1 MYVKIRTDGAV
12 GIGRGSSGEE
22 EIAIGYGEAHMIS
35 AALDK
40 LAQTARNYKQ
50 TYKKTT
56 DVGSGNK
63 IEFERSDEGMITVSG
78 DGQSFI
84 CTESEIRELANLL
97 KNLPPIEVAPSSD
110 YAHKIPLSGG
120 KCVIVKNNSDSISL
134 RLPEAALLKVSL
146 ASSLDSKFF
155 EEHIHIGQKELWIK
169 RTSDL
174 KWSLGVDG
182 SGVKFTAYEIE
193 SLSSGL
199 HNAILD
205 VLMDLVKSMGTD
217 KLADIRIKSQIQRI
231 EQDTKKLLGE
241 HKNAKSIT
249 KSLTKKSKKVLESGI
264 DAEERTQNFIAMCRH
279 VYSDLEPSFLEPL
292 FDLFSSVFVAET

>member
-12 GIGRGSSGEE
+12 GIGRGTPSDS
-22 EIAIGYGEAHMIS
+22 EIALGYGEAHMIA
-35 AALDK
+35 AALEK

-63 IEFERSDEGMITVSG
+63 IEFERSDEGMISVSG
-78 DGQSFI
+78 DGQTFM
-84 CTESEIRELANLL
+84 CTEDEIRELARLL

-110 YAHKIPLSGG
+110 YAHKIPPDGA
-120 KCVIVKNNSDSISL
+120 KCVVVKNGSDSIKL

-146 ASSLDSKFF
+146 SSSLDSKFF

-169 RTSDL
+169 RSSDL
-174 KWSLGVDG
+174 KWALGLD
-182 SGVKFTAYEIE
+182 SSTVKFTAYEVE
-193 SLSSGL
+193 NLSSGL

-231 EQDTKKLLGE
+231 EQDTLKLLGE
-241 HKNAKSIT
+241 HKKAKSIS
-249 KSLTKKSKKVLESGI
+249 KDLTKMSKKVLESGI
-264 DAEERTQNFIAMCRH
+264 DAEERTQNFIKMCQH
-279 VYSDLEPSFLEPL
+279 VYSNLEPSYLEPL
-292 FDLFSSVFVAET
+292 FDLFSSVFVADS